1 MLNLDQNIT
10 MTPKSIAE
18 KGALIIT
25 LKETIALEQYKVKGQ
40 EYQGNDRLLLG
51 MVLGVI
57 TFWLFAQTILNIAP
71 TMRTDLGI
79 DVNTSNI
86 AVSITAL
93 FSGIF
98 IVVIGGL
105 GDRFG
110 RVKTTKIGL
119 ILSIVGSLLIAA
131 SPRGTAIFL
140 IEGRIIQGLSAACI
154 MPSTLALIKTY
165 YQGVS
170 RQRAVSF
177 WSIGS
182 WGGSGFSSLFGGV
195 IASTIG
201 WRWIFWFSI
210 IVAIVS
216 YLLISGTP
224 ESKNPPSEKTKGFD
238 FAGVF
243 TFMIGMVA
251 INIVIG
257 QGAGIGWLS
266 PIILG
271 LAALSVA
278 MLFEFFIIERRK
290 ENRFIDF
297 NLFRNKTYTGATIS
311 NFLINGAAG
320 TLIVAL
326 TLVQLA
332 AGLTSFQAGLL
343 TIGYLIAILMT
354 IRVGEKLLQK
364 WGARKPMVLG
374 CVITGTGILMTAF
387 TFVLARQYMII
398 AGIGFTLFGIGLGFY
413 ATPSTDAALST
424 VPAEK
429 AGSAS
434 GIYKM
439 ASSLGAALGVVIS
452 AALFTGLSGRS
463 IHFAEGIFWGKT
475 DNVSIRFA
483 AAIALL
489 FNLGMVLTAII
500 SILMTVPAGKSET
513 IE

>member
-1 MLNLDQNIT
+1 MEQN
-10 MTPKSIAE
+10 
-18 KGALIIT
+18 
-25 LKETIALEQYKVKGQ
+25 KVTAQ
-40 EYQGNDRLLLG
+40 DYQGNNRLLLG
-51 MVLGVI
+51 MVFGVI
-57 TFWLFAQTILNIAP
+57 TFWLFAQTTLNIAP

-119 ILSIVGSLLIAA
+119 ILSIIGSLLIAA
-131 SPRGTAIFL
+131 SPKGTAIFL
-140 IEGRIIQGLSAACI
+140 MTGRIIQGLSAACI
-154 MPSTLALIKTY
+154 MPSTLALIKAY
-165 YQGVS
+165 YQGAS

-182 WGGSGFSSLFGGV
+182 WGGSGLSSLFGG
-195 IASTIG
+195 ILASTIG

-210 IVAIVS
+210 IIAIVS
-216 YLLISGTP
+216 YFLIGGTP
-224 ESKNPPSEKTKGFD
+224 ESKNSPSDKTQGFD
-238 FAGVF
+238 FAGVL

-257 QGAGIGWLS
+257 QGARIGWSS
-266 PIILG
+266 PALLG
-271 LAALSVA
+271 LAVLAGAALYA
-278 MLFEFFIIERRK
+278 FFRIERSK

-297 NLFRNKTYTGATIS
+297 NLFGNKTYSGATIS
-311 NFLINGAAG
+311 NFLLNGAAG

-326 TLVQLA
+326 TLVQLG

-343 TIGYLIAILMT
+343 TIGYLIAILLT

-364 WGARKPMVLG
+364 WGARKPMILG
-374 CVITGTGILMTAF
+374 CTITGTGILMTAF
-387 TFVLARQYMII
+387 TFVLARQYMVI
-398 AGIGFTLFGIGLGFY
+398 ATIAFTLFGIGLGFY

-439 ASSLGAALGVVIS
+439 ASSLGAAFGVAIS
-452 AALFTGLSGRS
+452 AAIFTGLSNS
-463 IHFAEGIFWGKT
+463 SVHFAEGIFWGRV
-475 DNVSIRFA
+475 DNISIRYA

-489 FNLGMVLTAII
+489 FNLGMVLVAII